1 MAVNFLDGIT
11 VAGTSTFSNQ
21 VTIAD
26 SSIDGGSLIVG
37 RKAGQPSIKSS
48 NAFFIID
55 SSTDFAAI
63 NYYVNTDVVLAY
75 GGGNVGVGDNS
86 PSNKLSVSG
95 NIAATG
101 TLTSV
106 GATFSG
112 TTNLNGTN
120 FMPNYIYHTGDG
132 DTYFGFSAANTFR
145 VNAGGATRLTVNAT
159 NVTLNTPVSNSATGS
174 SPLFLDGSNNI
185 NKATQTFGSNAF
197 NSTTIPTN
205 AVLTTTNQSIGGVKT
220 FTNDIIAR
228 TGGVDGG
235 MKIGGWPQSPN
246 GYGFIGTANMTGLEY
261 CMISDGVNTFVGAGT
276 SGALKLRGPA
286 NDSSPSIVIDGTSVT
301 VDNGASVGTGAIRAK
316 YKSSDNTAGLTATF
330 TVRNGNNSGSLTFT
344 IKDGIV
350 TSVSSDRRLKTN
362 ITLIGTSDS
371 GINIYTFE
379 YKYKFSLE
387 GVGLFQG
394 VMSDEVPD
402 HAVGVDENGYD
413 VVDYSVLDVEFKRVS
428 L

>member
-48 NAFFIID
+48 NAYFIID
-55 SSTDFAAI
+55 SSTEFAAI
-63 NYYVNTDVVLAY
+63 NYYVNTDVVLGY

-101 TLTSV
+101 TVTGTNLVTTS
-106 GATFSG
+106 GNQTIAGTKTFS
-112 TTNLNGTN
+112 
-120 FMPNYIYHTGDG
+120 
-132 DTYFGFSAANTFR
+132 SNTVFP
-145 VNAGGATRLTVNAT
+145 GA
-159 NVTLNTPVSNSATGS
+159 
-174 SPLFLDGSNNI
+174 
-185 NKATQTFGSNAF
+185 
-197 NSTTIPTN
+197 
-205 AVLTTTNQSIGGVKT
+205 
-220 FTNDIIAR
+220 
-228 TGGVDGG
+228 DGG
-235 MKIGGWPQSPN
+235 TEIGVWAQSSS
-246 GYGFIGTANMTGLEY
+246 YGFIGTAGMTGLEY
-261 CMISDGVNTFVGAGT
+261 SMIFDGTNTFVGAGT
-276 SGALKLRGPA
+276 GGALKLRGPA
-286 NDSSPSIVIDGTSVT
+286 NDSSPSIVIDGSSVT
-301 VDNGASVGTGAIRAK
+301 VDDGSTVGTGTIRAK
-316 YKSSDNTAGLTATF
+316 YNSSDNSAGITTTVGVKNASQSQNLT
-330 TVRNGNNSGSLTFT
+330 LT
-344 IKDGIV
+344 IKDGVI
-350 TSVSSDRRLKTN
+350 TGVSSDRRLKTN